1 MEYTKR
7 LAQFV
12 LDTKYEDIPTE
23 AFRLCKRHFI
33 DCTGSCLAAVKEK
46 HGPIINGY
54 IEDQQGTGCTSVIGF
69 GTQTTID
76 NAAFANGMLSH
87 VISFDDSGPSHPSV
101 TIVPALYALGET
113 HKLGGK
119 EILTAQV
126 LGYEVFQKLN
136 SVTKDAWEMRVRGWH
151 PTGFFGAVTSALIS
165 AKLIH
170 LTLEESLYAAGMA
183 ASMGAGLSQNIG
195 NMTMALHAG
204 NAARNGIIAAML
216 ARRGFTADRTILE
229 GKFGLM
235 NALAGADHYDIK
247 ALTRNL
253 GSPYSVISPGI
264 NLKPY
269 PNCWAH
275 HKVYDSM
282 LYLVTTHDVRPDDV
296 EFIMCDLQPEKPTY
310 RYLHPQTDLEAKY
323 SLGYG
328 IAMCLMDRKLTTEQY
343 GAERVLDPKT
353 VEILSKIKHT
363 PQSSEQEKHK
373 VSIVMKNGNRYS
385 HTTEYSKGHAIHS
398 PLSDQEL
405 IEKFR
410 SCADGVLTHDQVERF
425 LELISAMEKVDNIAL
440 IVSTLKKHLN

>member
-1 MEYTKR
+1 M
-7 LAQFV
+7 LA
-12 LDTKYEDIPTE
+12 
-23 AFRLCKRHFI
+23 
-33 DCTGSCLAAVKEK
+33 
-46 HGPIINGY
+46 
-54 IEDQQGTGCTSVIGF
+54 
-69 GTQTTID
+69 
-76 NAAFANGMLSH
+76 H
-87 VISFDDSGPSHPSV
+87 VVSFDDSGPSHPSV

-113 HKLGGK
+113 HKLGGR

-136 SVTKDAWEMRVRGWH
+136 LVTKDAWEMRVRGWH

-170 LTLEESLYAAGMA
+170 LTLEESLYAAGIA

-195 NMTMALHAG
+195 NMSMALHAG

-235 NALAGADHYDIK
+235 NALAGADHYDIE
-247 ALTRNL
+247 ALTKDL
-253 GSPYSVISPGI
+253 GSPYSVIKPGI

-275 HKVYDSM
+275 HKVYDSI
-282 LYLVTTHDVRPDDV
+282 LYLVKTYDVRPDDV
-296 EFIMCDLQPEKPTY
+296 ECIMCDLQPDKPTY

-343 GAERVLDPKT
+343 GAERILAPKT
-353 VEILSKIKHT
+353 IEIMSKITHT

-373 VSIVMKNGNRYS
+373 ISIVMKNGNVYS
-385 HTTEYSKGHAIHS
+385 HATEYSKGHAMHS

-410 SCADGVLTHDQVERF
+410 SCAEGVLTDDQVERS
-425 LELISAMEKVDNIAL
+425 LALINGMDKVDDMAL
-440 IVSTLKKHLN
+440 IVNALKKAHQ